1 MLSEEGLLLLHLF
14 ILYFRMSTKPDNS
27 KSILVI
33 VLGFSVLSLIFKL
46 PWLLYGGLGLGI
58 LSLMSGWFESI
69 ILEGWFGL
77 AHVLGWINTRIL
89 LGIIFY
95 IFLTPIAL
103 LYRLFSGDPM
113 KLKQPESSTFEERNH
128 TYTAEDLKNQW

>member
-1 MLSEEGLLLLHLF
+1 MLSEEGLLLLPLF
-14 ILYFRMSTKPDNS
+14 IHYFRMSTKPDNS

-69 ILEGWFGL
+69 ILKGWFGL
-77 AHVLGWINTRIL
+77 AHILGWINTRIL

-113 KLKQPESSTFEERNH
+113 KLKQPKNSTFEERNH